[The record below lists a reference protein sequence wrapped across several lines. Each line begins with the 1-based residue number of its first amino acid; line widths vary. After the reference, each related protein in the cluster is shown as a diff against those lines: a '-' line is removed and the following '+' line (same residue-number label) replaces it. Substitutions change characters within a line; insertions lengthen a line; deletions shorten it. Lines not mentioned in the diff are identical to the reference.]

1 MKGKGQSYKRC
12 MKIDKVGNLVLE
24 NVPFA
29 YGVPDSRSRYG
40 SLVVSESVDDQALDH
55 FMNKSPFQ
63 SPATSMPIMT
73 KRRRATQE
81 NGQDSSLRKHP
92 RLSIAPYAT
101 IEDLVRKD
109 RAYYKR
115 KHWRPP
121 FIYSGSSAAAFTA
134 ERVDPDG
141 QPTKQRLKLNS
152 RKWSDHN
159 HYWVTKIDGEEYIVT
174 KNVGSAGEYTLRL
187 WMGHNNH
194 EKSDGSDGRVVGQG
208 VAKPN
213 ELGTRA
219 PTPSKNKSG
228 QLRIF
233 GLSFLAHWLV
243 VPPSTMPQTALAQE
257 KTANHRADAP
267 YTSTRQ
273 RASQKPQ
280 DSSTTKSASA
290 LGSQDGK
297 HRHTQLSIAKPRRT
311 SSQPASAS
319 QIGRN
324 ASKDEADHSSLSM
337 ECLTTSQNT
346 IIEQTLNS
354 NADMEA
360 SLAGL
365 DPPAASEMM
374 QALNV
379 GCTFLLRRRHR

>member
-12 MKIDKVGNLVLE
+12 IKIDKMGKLVLE

-40 SLVVSESVDDQALDH
+40 SPAAPESVDHQALDH
-55 FMNKSPFQ
+55 FMNRSPFQ
-63 SPATSMPIMT
+63 IPATSMPVMT
-73 KRRRATQE
+73 KRQRATQE
-81 NGQDSSLRKHP
+81 DADDSSSRKHP
-92 RLSIAPYAT
+92 RLSIAPNAT
-101 IEDLVRKD
+101 IEDLVRKE
-109 RAYYKR
+109 RVYYKQ
-115 KHWRPP
+115 KHLRPP
-121 FIYSGSSAAAFTA
+121 FIHYGSSAADFTA
-134 ERVDPDG
+134 KRVGPDG
-141 QPTKQRLKLNS
+141 HPTKQQLKLQS
-152 RKWSDHN
+152 RKWNDSN
-159 HYWVTKIDGEEYIVT
+159 HYWVTKIDGEEHILT

-194 EKSDGSDGRVVGQG
+194 EKPDGSDGRVVGQG
-208 VAKPN
+208 IAKPN

-219 PTPSKNKSG
+219 PTFSKNKS
-228 QLRIF
+228 
-233 GLSFLAHWLV
+233 

-280 DSSTTKSASA
+280 NSSTAKSGSA

-297 HRHTQLSIAKPRRT
+297 HRHRQLSIAKPRRT

-319 QIGRN
+319 QIGKN
-324 ASKDEADHSSLSM
+324 ASKDEVDHSSLSM
-337 ECLTTSQNT
+337 ESLTTTQNT
-346 IIEQTLNS
+346 IIAQTEKS

-365 DPPAASEMM
+365 DPPAASETM
-374 QALNV
+374 QALN
-379 GCTFLLRRRHR
+379 